1 MKNKALKRLIC
12 GFTLLFS
19 FIPFL
24 SFAFITSNQADTV
37 VNNGYK
43 LKTIVIDPGHG
54 GKRTGA
60 AGLHSLEKN
69 VTLAISLK
77 LRNAIEK
84 EIPGVNVVM
93 TRTRD
98 TDILW
103 QRRSDIANEAHGD
116 LFISIHCNSLPDRR
130 VRRLV
135 GHRHGH
141 PLYRTEYVP
150 DRSGKGVLLLVYTFR
165 RDDEE
170 GAAIRENLFEDSTY
184 KEDAPDDPAQTI
196 LLNAMKAKYRK
207 QSLRIANLI
216 NNEFVETDG
225 RHSDGV
231 KEQSVLVLCH
241 GAMPSVLVETG
252 FINNPEEE
260 DYLNSEYGQNQIVA
274 SLVRAIIKY
283 KAEVEHVSPPVQA
296 FSTENK

>member
-1 MKNKALKRLIC
+1 MKNKALKRLIYGLTLLL
-12 GFTLLFS
+12 GFTPSLT
-19 FIPFL
+19 
-24 SFAFITSNQADTV
+24 FAFTTSLKTDTII
-37 VNNGYK
+37 NNGYK

-60 AGLHSLEKN
+60 AGLFSLEKN
-69 VTLAISLK
+69 VTLAISFK
-77 LRNAIEK
+77 LRDAIEK
-84 EIPGVNVVM
+84 EIPGINVVM

-103 QRRSDIANEAHGD
+103 QRRSDIANAAHGD

-130 VRRLV
+130 VRRIV
-135 GHRHGH
+135 GHHHGH
-141 PLYRTEYVP
+141 PLYHTEYVP

-165 RDDEE
+165 RDNEE
-170 GAAIRENLFEDSTY
+170 GAAIRENLEEDSTY
-184 KEDAPDDPAQTI
+184 KEDSPDDPAQTI

-216 NNEFVETDG
+216 NDEFVDVDG

-252 FINNPEEE
+252 FINNPDEEK
-260 DYLNSEYGQNQIVA
+260 YLNSEDGQNQIVA
-274 SLVRAIIKY
+274 SIVRAIIKY
-283 KAEVEHVSPPVQA
+283 KAEVEHVAPPVQPL
-296 FSTENK
+296 STENR